1 MNKSKQQIKDLQL
14 SEERTWDE
22 TKRLDRICDNLLEK
36 ITKIDNKPNPYVEFD
51 CPICKHTT
59 LAKNYTDKFYVG
71 FRSVTSVNKDK
82 VYCFSCGKTFQMEEK
97 KVWKEVK

>member
-1 MNKSKQQIKDLQL
+1 MNKTEKHL
-14 SEERTWDE
+14 EESIRLTNEFMHKLHNRITSLEDT
-22 TKRLDRICDNLLEK
+22 TKNILK
-36 ITKIDNKPNPYVEFD
+36 VTPTPYVEFD

-71 FRSVTSVNKDK
+71 FRSVTSVNNDK